1 MLNKFNDNMKKIV
14 VIYIKNLSIKKMSA
28 KLDKLDN
35 NAKKLFIMLK
45 N

>member
-1 MLNKFNDNMKKIV
+1 MLNKFNDNMKKI